1 MNTLGDRI
9 RNRRKELKYSQR
21 ELAQRVGVSHVTVS
35 QWESDIMKIKG
46 ENLYKLA
53 KILNVSARWLLDGK
67 GSQAPDIESNL
78 ENAPL
83 PSKTKKL
90 PIISNVQAGNWSE
103 AIDFNDIND
112 NLNWEDAPES
122 ASDNAFW
129 LRVVGDS
136 MTAPMGLSIVEGM
149 LILVDPDVAPESGNL
164 VVAKLDGTD
173 EATFKKL
180 VIDAGMKFL
189 KPLNPSYPSIPIN
202 GNCRIIGVVKE
213 IKYKL

>member
-1 MNTLGDRI
+1 MKTLGDRI

-53 KILNVSARWLLDGK
+53 KVINVSARWLLDGK

-78 ENAPL
+78 ENAPF
-83 PSKTKKL
+83 PPKTKKL
-90 PIISNVQAGNWSE
+90 PIISSVQAGCWSE
-103 AIDFNDIND
+103 AIDYNDISD
-112 NLNWEDAPES
+112 HLNWEDAPES
-122 ASDNAFW
+122 ASDHAFW

-136 MTAPMGLSIVEGM
+136 MTSPMGISIVEGM
-149 LILVDPDVAPESGNL
+149 LILVDPDIAPESGCL

-189 KPLNPSYPSIPIN
+189 KPLNPSYPSITIN

-213 IKYKL
+213 VKLKL

>member
-53 KILNVSARWLLDGK
+53 KVINVSARWLLDGK

-83 PSKTKKL
+83 PTKTKKL

-112 NLNWEDAPES
+112 KVNWEDAPES
-122 ASDNAFW
+122 ASDHAFW

-149 LILVDPDVAPESGNL
+149 LILVDPDVSPESGKL

-189 KPLNPSYPSIPIN
+189 KPLNPSYPSITIN